1 MNYDYDLILS
11 ITLLGV
17 PQDAA
22 HEFSTR
28 GPKALVL
35 RSCQSS
41 STVALV
47 IDHRIACFSEPRKRT
62 KGLFSVTV
70 VASQARPSHELSQG
84 IISDAPPP
92 QSLSIPVSDIPSQA
106 GVIPNPPNTSKKRPS
121 EDPLPGEERPE
132 KPQKKKK
139 KPNKGKAK
147 S

>member
-1 MNYDYDLILS
+1 MILS

-17 PQDAA
+17 PQDVA

-28 GPKALVL
+28 GPKALLL
-35 RSCQSS
+35 RAREFSL
-41 STVALV
+41 TVALV
-47 IDHRIACFSEPRKRT
+47 IDHRIACFSESRKGT
-62 KGLFSVTV
+62 KGLYTVTV
-70 VASQARPSHELSQG
+70 VASEAHPSNEPSQA

-92 QSLSIPVSDIPSQA
+92 QSLSIPVSDIHSQA
-106 GVIPNPPNTSKKRPS
+106 GMIPNPPNTSKKRPS

-147 S
+147 A